1 MVNGWSL
8 WFQKWHLN
16 TDLYYM
22 NWKEYFNVSE
32 IIGYFFRKKDPN
44 ASSYMKMMY
53 WANRIAITM
62 FLVCLIVIIY
72 RLFIR

>member
-1 MVNGWSL
+1 MAGTGGFRIGIL
-8 WFQKWHLN
+8 IQI
-16 TDLYYM
+16 LYNM
-22 NWKEYFNVSE
+22 NWKEYFNLSE

>member
-1 MVNGWSL
+1 
-8 WFQKWHLN
+8 
-16 TDLYYM
+16 M

-62 FLVCLIVIIY
+62 FLVCLFVIIY